1 MSVGPKKKH
10 FLLGS
15 VFFLCLCPQDTTSF
29 DRKRSTSFFANQKH
43 HSALADTKRGCL
55 TANSVVLRTND
66 VGLRPTILHFVQ
78 MYAIIQKGGDDMIMI
93 LFIIFAT
100 LFIARTISGYDNKY
114 NDRKYF
120 VLQNKV
126 IAKIL
131 LPKTAGWQ
139 RGVKK
144 RSSSDFNKMTY
155 SGAVFYLFNVFVILS
170 IPVFRFLVPE
180 IQVSPFEFEVRYLHI
195 FVDTLNTKLPV
206 LFSLILLAVEIIF
219 VFINEILL
227 ALKQKK
233 KFLIILSIVLLVII
247 FLFGLLQVEELFSTI
262 IEVI

>member
-1 MSVGPKKKH
+1 MI
-10 FLLGS
+10 
-15 VFFLCLCPQDTTSF
+15 
-29 DRKRSTSFFANQKH
+29 H
-43 HSALADTKRGCL
+43 HR
-55 TANSVVLRTND
+55 
-66 VGLRPTILHFVQ
+66 F
-78 MYAIIQKGGDDMIMI
+78 YAIIQKSGDDMIMI

-120 VLQNKV
+120 VLQNKE

>member
-1 MSVGPKKKH
+1 M
-10 FLLGS
+10 
-15 VFFLCLCPQDTTSF
+15 
-29 DRKRSTSFFANQKH
+29 
-43 HSALADTKRGCL
+43 
-55 TANSVVLRTND
+55 
-66 VGLRPTILHFVQ
+66 LHFVQ
-78 MYAIIQKGGDDMIMI
+78 MYAIIQKGGDDMIMF

-120 VLQNKV
+120 VLQNKE

>member
-1 MSVGPKKKH
+1 
-10 FLLGS
+10 
-15 VFFLCLCPQDTTSF
+15 
-29 DRKRSTSFFANQKH
+29 
-43 HSALADTKRGCL
+43 
-55 TANSVVLRTND
+55 
-66 VGLRPTILHFVQ
+66 
-78 MYAIIQKGGDDMIMI
+78 MIMI

-100 LFIARTISGYDNKY
+100 LFIARIISGYDNKY

-120 VLQNKV
+120 VLQNNE

-155 SGAVFYLFNVFVILS
+155 SGAVFYLLNVFVILS
-170 IPVFRFLVPE
+170 IPVFLFLVPE

-206 LFSLILLAVEIIF
+206 LFSLILLAVEIMF

-227 ALKQKK
+227 ALKQQK

-247 FLFGLLQVEELFSTI
+247 FFFGLLQVEELFSTI

>member
-1 MSVGPKKKH
+1 M
-10 FLLGS
+10 
-15 VFFLCLCPQDTTSF
+15 
-29 DRKRSTSFFANQKH
+29 
-43 HSALADTKRGCL
+43 
-55 TANSVVLRTND
+55 NSEEVLR
-66 VGLRPTILHFVQ
+66 LRRF
-78 MYAIIQKGGDDMIMI
+78 YAIIHLKVGDEMIMI

-120 VLQNKV
+120 VLQNKE

-180 IQVSPFEFEVRYLHI
+180 IQVSPFEFEVGYLHI